1 LPTVSNT
8 SPLIWLA
15 KAGKLELLKDLFGEV
30 LISSES
36 YKEAVEEGLK
46 SGFKDALVIKT
57 ACEQG
62 WIKVATLTEKQL
74 CVCERVLQQS
84 FELHA
89 GEVQAIVLARDL
101 GGDVVLLMDDSSG
114 RAFAEAWGLKVK
126 GSLYVVVTALRGGM
140 LSVEEAKGTILAL
153 VEKGFRIDPK
163 LLAKALLE
171 LGGIPRINNWL
182 TYRNVQK
189 SLK

>member
-15 KAGKLELLKDLFGEV
+15 KAGKLGLLKDLFGEV
-30 LISSES
+30 LISSET

-46 SGFKDALVIKT
+46 AGFKDALVIKN

-62 WIKVATLTEKQL
+62 WIKVATLSEKQL
-74 CVCERVLQQS
+74 SVCERVLQQS

-89 GEVQAIVLARDL
+89 GEVHAIVLARDL
-101 GGDVVLLMDDSSG
+101 GADVVLLMDDSSG

-126 GSLYVVVTALRGGM
+126 GSLYVVFAALREGLLG
-140 LSVEEAKGTILAL
+140 VEETRGTVLAL

-163 LLAKALLE
+163 LLARVLIELE
-171 LGGIPRINNWL
+171 RQAG
-182 TYRNVQK
+182 K
-189 SLK
+189 K